1 MWLVTKRLR
10 FMLEQAISKGEE
22 VATNGIGLGIEFE
35 SKKSKV
41 WSSKIKVVM
50 CVNKMA
56 HP

>member
-22 VATNGIGLGIEFE
+22 VATNGIRLGIEFE
-35 SKKSKV
+35 LKKSKV